1 MRCDWDPVDIASRAR
16 QYDPEAFAA
25 LFDIF
30 FEKIRRFAYFHV
42 GDAALADDLAAE
54 VFRQAIE
61 SIGSFKD
68 RGGTIGAWLYGIARN
83 VVASH
88 LRSAGKAPTVQLH
101 EGMPT
106 RDADAPEARVLESL
120 SYQELYEALARLPGE
135 QREILVL
142 RFIEGYSVKTVSKIL
157 KKREGAVRA
166 QQHRAIVS
174 LRKYYSDEERME

>member
-1 MRCDWDPVDIASRAR
+1 MICDWDPVDIASRAR

-25 LFDIF
+25 LFDVF
-30 FEKIRRFAYFHV
+30 FEKIRRFVYFHV

-88 LRSAGKAPTVQLH
+88 QRLAGRTPTVQLH
-101 EGMPT
+101 EGLPS
-106 RDADAPEARVLESL
+106 REEDAPEARVLARL
-120 SYQELYEALARLPGE
+120 SYQDLYAAMARLPEE
-135 QREILVL
+135 QREILIL
-142 RFIEGYSVKTVSKIL
+142 RFIEGYNVKTVAKIL

-174 LRKYYSDEERME
+174 MRKLYSDEERME